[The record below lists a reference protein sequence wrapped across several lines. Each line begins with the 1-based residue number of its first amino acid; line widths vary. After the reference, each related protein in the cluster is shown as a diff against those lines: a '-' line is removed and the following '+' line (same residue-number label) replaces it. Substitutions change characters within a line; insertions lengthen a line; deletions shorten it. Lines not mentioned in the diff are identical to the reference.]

1 VVAGAPWQPLLDG
14 LPGRLGRTATAT
26 ALRGGWT
33 RPLRAVAGFLL
44 RPWVSVI
51 TFSVV
56 MVFWHIPVMYDLAEN
71 NQLVHIWLMHASF
84 FLAGVLFWLQFIPS
98 PPFIRR
104 MPLVSQ
110 AAALVATN
118 VVMWVLAM
126 ALSIFSTTA
135 WYSVY
140 RHHVPGITLPPF
152 ADQEIG
158 AAILWVCGDFWAIPS
173 LIYILRCLITEDGS
187 VAAAVEQILH
197 RGSAS
202 RGTWASGRNA
212 IGSSPP
218 LPPSTEP

>member
-1 VVAGAPWQPLLDG
+1 
-14 LPGRLGRTATAT
+14 
-26 ALRGGWT
+26 
-33 RPLRAVAGFLL
+33 
-44 RPWVSVI
+44 
-51 TFSVV
+51 
-56 MVFWHIPVMYDLAEN
+56 
-71 NQLVHIWLMHASF
+71 
-84 FLAGVLFWLQFIPS
+84 
-98 PPFIRR
+98 
-104 MPLVSQ
+104 
-110 AAALVATN
+110 
-118 VVMWVLAM
+118 MWVLAM
-126 ALSIFSTTA
+126 AMSIFSTHA

-140 RHHVPGITLPPF
+140 THHVPGITLPPF

-202 RGTWASGRNA
+202 RGSWASGRNA